1 MEPVTLLATSAVEL
15 AKIGLQIY
23 FASARQAGLTDQ
35 EMDNLVEGERDRF
48 DKNIQQP
55 LPDV

>member
-23 FASARQAGLTDQ
+23 FASARQAGLTEL
-35 EMDNLVEGERDRF
+35 EMDNLIDEERNRF
-48 DKNIQQP
+48 NKNIEQP
-55 LPDV
+55 LPEV